1 MKAVSYQKFGSI
13 EVLQMVEEAK
23 PSLQPHQVLVKVK
36 AVSLNPMDW
45 KIRKG
50 QMKLMSGS
58 KFPRHTSVDFSG
70 LIEDTGS
77 SVEGFKKGDEVFGVV
92 KNAMK
97 DGAMAEYVAVPSTL
111 VWKKPVNISFPE
123 AAAVPVVGFAAVT
136 ALNKMGRI
144 NSQTKILVNGA
155 TGGFGMVLLQLLKRT
170 GADVTAVAST
180 TGIESAKKWGANLVV
195 DYSKENVLSQSMSYD
210 IVIDLSGKLSYKA
223 AKKIMKQKALFLNAA
238 PKPIDIIS
246 SLFTNLFNGRKRIP
260 ILSGAS
266 DNNMQVLLN
275 AISAGLQIEVN
286 KAFPFSSYKEAYEYA
301 ERGGYTGKV
310 VVEISSTLS

>member
-1 MKAVSYQKFGSI
+1 MKAVSYQKFGST

-23 PSLQPHQVLVKVK
+23 PSLQPHQVLVRVK

-58 KFPRHTSVDFSG
+58 KFPRHTAVDFSG
-70 LIEDTGS
+70 VIEDIGS
-77 SVEGFKKGDEVFGVV
+77 SVKNFKKGDEVFGVV
-92 KNAMK
+92 KNTMK

-111 VWKKPVNISFPE
+111 VWKKPVNIGFPE

-155 TGGFGMVLLQLLKRT
+155 TGGFGMILLQLLKKT
-170 GADVTAVAST
+170 GAVVTAVTSSK
-180 TGIESAKKWGANLVV
+180 GIESAKKWGADLVV
-195 DYSKENVLSQSMSYD
+195 DYSKENILSQSISYD
-210 IVIDLSGKLSYKA
+210 IVIDLSGRLSYKT
-223 AKKIMKQKALFLNAA
+223 AKKIMKQKALFLNAT
-238 PKPIDIIS
+238 PRLIDIVS
-246 SLFTNLFNGRKRIP
+246 SVFTNLFNGRKHIP

-266 DNNMQVLLN
+266 QNNMQVLLN
-275 AISAGLQIEVN
+275 AVSGGLQIEVN
-286 KAFPFSSYKEAYEYA
+286 KIFPFISYKEAYEYA
-301 ERGGYTGKV
+301 EQGGYAGKV
-310 VVEISSTLS
+310 VMEIN

>member
-1 MKAVSYQKFGSI
+1 MKAVSYQKFGSTA
-13 EVLQMVEEAK
+13 VLQMVEEAK
-23 PSLQPHQVLVKVK
+23 PSLQPHQVLVRVK
-36 AVSLNPMDW
+36 AVSLNPIDW

-58 KFPRHTSVDFSG
+58 KFPRHTAVDFSG
-70 LIEDTGS
+70 IIEDTGS
-77 SVEGFKKGDEVFGVV
+77 SVADFKKGDEVFGVV
-92 KNAMK
+92 KNTMK

-123 AAAVPVVGFAAVT
+123 AAALPVVGFAAVT

-155 TGGFGMVLLQLLKRT
+155 TGGFGMVLLQLLKKT

-180 TGIESAKKWGANLVV
+180 KGIESAKKWGANGVV
-195 DYSKENVLSQSMSYD
+195 DYSKENILSQSISYD
-210 IVIDLSGKLSYKA
+210 IVIDLSGKLSYRTV
-223 AKKIMKQKALFLNAA
+223 KKIMKQKALFLNAT

-246 SLFTNLFNGRKRIP
+246 SLFTNLFNDRKHIP

-266 DNNMQVLLN
+266 GDNMQVLLN

-286 KAFPFSSYKEAYEYA
+286 KIFPFSAYKNAYEYA
-301 ERGGYTGKV
+301 EQGGYVGKV
-310 VVEISSTLS
+310 VVEIN